1 MCLGDVM
8 NSTEPIVCKP
18 TPWFLLRAVVMFLM
32 FGIFAVYFYYDGTVG
47 YRKKNLVFFL
57 HESFKT
63 ANDQYSKLNA
73 DGGLTPAQ
81 WKMHAEKQTV
91 QFPKDVSIL
100 PADLQLPVRWPVILQ
115 DAEKMK
121 SLGWNNLWLEYSK
134 ENGYPSSPAEHPYDA
149 GKIHE
154 QFVVF
159 WICLALALIAAF
171 FLLRT
176 LRRKITADGEGITS
190 AEGRRVSY
198 QDLKTLDLR
207 KWDSKGLAYLEY
219 DGASG
224 KGRIRIDGLTYGG
237 FKKEQG
243 EPAESLMRLVR
254 SKFSGEII
262 EYAPA
267 AAASPGDGGS
277 QAS

>member
-1 MCLGDVM
+1 M
-8 NSTEPIVCKP
+8 NPPEPIICKP

-47 YRKKNLVFFL
+47 YRKKNLVYFL

-63 ANDQYSKLNA
+63 ANDQYSKMNS
-73 DGGLTPAQ
+73 DGGLTPSQ
-81 WKMHAEKQTV
+81 WKMHAEKQNV
-91 QFPKDVSIL
+91 QFPKDASIL
-100 PADLQLPVRWPVILQ
+100 PAELKQPVPWPVILH

-121 SLGWNNLWLEYSK
+121 SLGWNNFWLEFSK

-154 QFVVF
+154 QIVVF
-159 WICLALALIAAF
+159 WICLALALAAAF
-171 FLLRT
+171 FLIRT
-176 LRRKITADGEGITS
+176 LGRKIVADAEGITS
-190 AEGRRVSY
+190 VNGRKVPY
-198 QDLKTLDLR
+198 QDLKSLDLR
-207 KWDSKGLAYLEY
+207 KWDTKGLAFLDY

-237 FKKEQG
+237 FKKEQD
-243 EPAESLMRLVR
+243 EPAERLMRLIR

-267 AAASPGDGGS
+267 AAPSPSDAGS
-277 QAS
+277 TPS